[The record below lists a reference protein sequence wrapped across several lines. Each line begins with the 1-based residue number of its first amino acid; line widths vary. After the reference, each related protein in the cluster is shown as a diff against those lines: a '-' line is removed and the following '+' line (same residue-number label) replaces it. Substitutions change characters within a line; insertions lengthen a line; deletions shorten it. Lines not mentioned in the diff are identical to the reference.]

1 MWRELI
7 YFLDKDI
14 SDNFPLLS
22 FTSIFSFW
30 LASGETQRERKL
42 KAFNYFFQIFF
53 MSDKS
58 SRPRHKKL
66 LFIFLISCL
75 GCFGAASSS
84 SNEEHKVNFSGNN
97 HDLLLYK
104 EDAYK
109 TRTTRP
115 EYIMKEKNTTNLSHN
130 KILKLFH
137 SDDFTLQHQFK
148 EISGTSI
155 RYLLSVI
162 NIFENLM
169 RNLSSLNLVGL
180 D

>member
-1 MWRELI
+1 MERINLFSGQRYIRQLPFTFLYFYLFFLACLRRNTGRE
-7 YFLDKDI
+7 K
-14 SDNFPLLS
+14 
-22 FTSIFSFW
+22 
-30 LASGETQRERKL
+30 KL

-162 NIFENLM
+162 NIFENLII
-169 RNLSSLNLVGL
+169 NLQV
-180 D
+180 